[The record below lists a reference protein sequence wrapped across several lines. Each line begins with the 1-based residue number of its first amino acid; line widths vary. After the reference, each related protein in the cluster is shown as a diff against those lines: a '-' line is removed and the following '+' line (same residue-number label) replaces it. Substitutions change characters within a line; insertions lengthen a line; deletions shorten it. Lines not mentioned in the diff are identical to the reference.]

1 MPEKFITQLRYAN
14 VGFWPNASVLGVLS
28 QYGIT
33 LSNLVA
39 PLNVTGANWVAWQNP
54 VGVLGGASA
63 EQATGL
69 KNLLYNS
76 VTGTGFYTSYRVR
89 GVSVK
94 ISIFPE
100 TSLDNLNTVYAPL
113 AGTTGFT
120 LGGTTTI
127 ANSQDAPF
135 AQYKICNQIS
145 MNGGIK
151 TMYFRNHEIRG
162 QSLRQFNDDPGNVGT
177 YASAPANAI
186 TLSTLLQTQDQGN
199 TVSSVGWNIQLCYD
213 VEFFQPIS
221 QFLLD

>member
-14 VGFWPNASVLGVLS
+14 VGYWAAGTAFGTLS
-28 QYGIT
+28 QTGIT
-33 LSNLVA
+33 LSNLNS
-39 PLNVTGANWVAWQNP
+39 PLNVTGGNWVAWANP
-54 VGVLGGASA
+54 VGLLGTASA
-63 EQATGL
+63 DQATGL

-89 GVSVK
+89 GVLVR

-100 TSLDNLNTVYAPL
+100 TSLDNINTVYAPL
-113 AGTTGFT
+113 AGTSGFT
-120 LGGTTTI
+120 LGGVTTI

-177 YASAPANAI
+177 YALAPSNAI
-186 TLSTLLQTQDQGN
+186 TLSTLIQTQDQAN
-199 TVSSVGWNIQLCYD
+199 TNASIGWNVQLCYD